1 MASSF
6 GHQAASFVI
15 MITIFGLFVVIQ
27 SHPIISSNQS
37 THQNAV
43 ATNNRTDKSMK
54 SSEIMAFTRQANIAL
69 GPSLV
74 ILTNLLLA
82 IPKTIFGGVGILSRS
97 LFPLLQGSIF
107 QIPIIFFN
115 LTSRVG
121 SLVLFQAP
129 LAILQSLTGG
139 IKLALG
145 TPKFLADTIYLIV
158 SGSARA
164 VAFLIKILLV
174 QLPSTIVTAASP
186 LVAGFI
192 ALLSSVLQ
200 AVLIQLP
207 TAIINF
213 LGPIWI
219 WLGNSLIA
227 LVNTVLIQIPSL
239 LLQSAAL
246 LGKIL
251 GGVGASIFRLVLI
264 AIPRILANVLRVVMM
279 AIINTVRLGLLAL
292 IDLVRSV
299 LMATNLGTGILT
311 SLVGDIITF
320 LLFVLTQL
328 GITIVRSFSITTL
341 VAKTLLDQAVLLV
354 FKTGFFLV
362 RSVGFSLQ
370 LVNALIG
377 KLASKVLLVAASGRN
392 QVL

>member
-1 MASSF
+1 MALSRK
-6 GHQAASFVI
+6 
-15 MITIFGLFVVIQ
+15 TN
-27 SHPIISSNQS
+27 II
-37 THQNAV
+37 
-43 ATNNRTDKSMK
+43 
-54 SSEIMAFTRQANIAL
+54 I

-115 LTSRVG
+115 AASRVG
-121 SLVLFQAP
+121 SLVLFHAP
-129 LAILQSLTGG
+129 LTILQSLTGG

-192 ALLSSVLQ
+192 ALLSSALQ
-200 AVLIQLP
+200 TVLIQLP

-251 GGVGASIFRLVLI
+251 GGVGVSIFRLVLI
-264 AIPRILANVLRVVMM
+264 AIPRILANVLRFVMM
-279 AIINTVRLGLLAL
+279 AVVNAVRLSLLAL

-299 LMATNLGTGILT
+299 LMATNLGTGIIT

-354 FKTGFFLV
+354 FKVGFFLV